1 MGRPRVYDD
10 ALRTRLIDRAAAVV
24 AARGADALSLRALAE
39 ESGTST
45 NAVYAIFGGKEALL
59 SEVFRSAVS
68 GLAEAQR
75 ALPRT
80 DDPMQDLLVSGLG
93 YRDWALDNESL
104 YLVMLRRGE
113 NPDSD
118 SSIIDAL
125 ADEGLAPLRDAVRRL
140 VANGVFLPRDPQR
153 IALSI
158 WMSVHGFVSLEISR
172 QMPRSEGD
180 ALYREHLDAIMR
192 GWAAGPASS
201 QTASGRDRAPGST
214 R

>member
-1 MGRPRVYDD
+1 
-10 ALRTRLIDRAAAVV
+10 
-24 AARGADALSLRALAE
+24 
-39 ESGTST
+39 
-45 NAVYAIFGGKEALL
+45 
-59 SEVFRSAVS
+59 
-68 GLAEAQR
+68 
-75 ALPRT
+75 
-80 DDPMQDLLVSGLG
+80 MQDLLVSGLG

-192 GWAAGPASS
+192 GWAAGSAPSHA
-201 QTASGRDRAPGST
+201 ASGRDRAPGST